1 MNGEYCVGVDGGN
14 INSCT
19 ESEVNSGCLYVQVK
33 LLGRTRRMYFRLYVL
48 SCKLPK
54 VRPNRRATMVVQQ
67 IRPTV
72 KNGSRQTC
80 SSFGLY
86 GVPGTSLLGIYLPT

>member
-48 SCKLPK
+48 SC
-54 VRPNRRATMVVQQ
+54 
-67 IRPTV
+67 
-72 KNGSRQTC
+72 
-80 SSFGLY
+80 SSLK
-86 GVPGTSLLGIYLPT
+86 